1 LFAVGCIF
9 VPIGAACVAA
19 NLNVVEV
26 SARYDN
32 QADCSTGFFPTLAEK
47 ANRASTLGVGTSCVV
62 SLTIPKTM
70 KAPVFVYYE
79 LKNFY
84 QNHRRFVKSRS
95 DEQLFGEDVS
105 SDFCDPQQYRVDPN
119 GTKLEISPCG
129 LMAWSFFND
138 SYAVSRV
145 DSVSGVEQPV
155 AVDETGIAWPS
166 DVAYKFGDVTPANH
180 NDDVATR
187 GGGQINGTLKQDE
200 HFIVW
205 MRTAAMANF
214 RKLWGKIGV
223 DLAAGEVVKIA
234 IDNRYGTF
242 PCTTFRLCDCP
253 YSYQKGRLTSDCL
266 SIHRDVLVLRRD
278 VFPLRR
284 NVFPLRRDVF
294 PLRRNVF
301 PLTVQTD
308 GR

>member
-1 LFAVGCIF
+1 MFAVGCIF

-234 IDNRYGTF
+234 IDNRYVFPNHHDPPLRLPILVPEGTI
-242 PCTTFRLCDCP
+242 
-253 YSYQKGRLTSDCL
+253 TSDCL

>member
-1 LFAVGCIF
+1 MFAVGCIF

-205 MRTAAMANF
+205 MRTAAMATF

-234 IDNRYGTF
+234 IDNRFNSYAYDGEKKVVLS
-242 PCTTFRLCDCP
+242 TTSWLGGKNAFLGAAYLTLGALCFASAAVFAYFAMYP
-253 YSYQKGRLTSDCL
+253 PRTLG
-266 SIHRDVLVLRRD
+266 DVAEFMNSRE
-278 VFPLRR
+278 
-284 NVFPLRRDVF
+284 
-294 PLRRNVF
+294 
-301 PLTVQTD
+301 
-308 GR
+308 

>member
-1 LFAVGCIF
+1 MFAVGCIF

-234 IDNRYGTF
+234 IDNRYVFPIHHDPPLRLPILVPEGTI
-242 PCTTFRLCDCP
+242 
-253 YSYQKGRLTSDCL
+253 TSDCL

>member
-1 LFAVGCIF
+1 MFAVGCIF

-242 PCTTFRLCDCP
+242 PITTFRLPDCP

-284 NVFPLRRDVF
+284 NVFPL
-294 PLRRNVF
+294 
-301 PLTVQTD
+301 TVQTD

>member
-32 QADCSTGFFPTLAEK
+32 QADCSTDFFPTLAEK

-205 MRTAAMANF
+205 MRTAAMATF

-234 IDNRYGTF
+234 IDNRYVFPNHHDPPLRLPILVPEGTI
-242 PCTTFRLCDCP
+242 
-253 YSYQKGRLTSDCL
+253 TSDCL

-278 VFPLRR
+278 VFPL
-284 NVFPLRRDVF
+284 L
-294 PLRRNVF
+294 
-301 PLTVQTD
+301 
-308 GR
+308 